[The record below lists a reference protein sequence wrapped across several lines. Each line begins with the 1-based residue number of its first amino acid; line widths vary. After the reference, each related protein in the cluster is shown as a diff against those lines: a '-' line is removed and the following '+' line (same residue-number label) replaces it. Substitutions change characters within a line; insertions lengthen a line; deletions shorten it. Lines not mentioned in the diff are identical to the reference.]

1 MASYR
6 TRFPRADLMLLEPDR
21 HDEAM
26 FFVNVFRYRERQ
38 RLVDHAYQHTRADLR
53 RHAAALGP
61 VLDRH
66 GLALRSAVLRDD
78 RRTFATAIRESAR
91 GAARDARSG
100 GRAGAAQDGAD
111 GRATGQATP
120 RCACRIVT
128 MAARGW
134 LMALLA
140 AVWLRRE

>member
-26 FFVNVFRYRERQ
+26 FYVNVFRYRERQ
-38 RLVDHAYQHTRADLR
+38 RLVDHAYQRTRADLR

-66 GLALRSAVLRDD
+66 GLVLRSAVLRDD
-78 RRTFATAIRESAR
+78 RRTFAAAIRERARAARRVTRDLAGALERLETALTAARRGRRRR
-91 GAARDARSG
+91 GAH
-100 GRAGAAQDGAD
+100 AGS
-111 GRATGQATP
+111 
-120 RCACRIVT
+120 
-128 MAARGW
+128 
-134 LMALLA
+134 
-140 AVWLRRE
+140 